1 MEQKIKFPRSQKVYL
16 PGKLYPNIRVAM
28 RKVEQVPSVS
38 FEGEEKIVTPNP
50 GIYVYDTSG
59 PFSDADMSIDLK
71 KGLPRMR
78 EEWIVGRGDVEQ
90 LPEITSEY
98 GQMRRDDKSLDHLR
112 FEHIALPYRAKK
124 GEAITQMAY
133 AKRGIITPEM
143 EYVAIRENMNCEELG
158 IKTHITPEFVR
169 QEIAEGRAVL
179 PANINHPEAEP
190 MIIGR
195 NFLVKINTNIG
206 NSATTSSIDEEVE
219 KALVDSI
226 KAEGNEA
233 MFLYTDV
240 MDKEVLEGNKVE
252 IMKAYGRIDVLL
264 NAAGGNMAGAT
275 IAPDKTFFDLQID
288 AFKKVVDLNLFG
300 TVLPTMVFAEIM
312 VEQKKGSIV
321 NFCSESALRPLTRV
335 VGYGAAKA
343 AIANFTKYM
352 AGELALKFGNGLRV
366 NAIAPGFFLT
376 EQNRT
381 LLTNPDGSLTD
392 RSKTILAHTPF
403 NRFGEPEDLYGTIHY
418 LISDASNF
426 VTGTV
431 AVIDGGF
438 DAFSI

>member
-1 MEQKIKFPRSQKVYL
+1 MKNLFDIKDKVIIVTGGCGILGKSIANYLAEQ
-16 PGKLYPNIRVAM
+16 GA
-28 RKVEQVPSVS
+28 
-38 FEGEEKIVTPNP
+38 KIV
-50 GIYVYDTSG
+50 ILDRV
-59 PFSDADMSIDLK
+59 
-71 KGLPRMR
+71 
-78 EEWIVGRGDVEQ
+78 EEIG
-90 LPEITSEY
+90 
-98 GQMRRDDKSLDHLR
+98 K
-112 FEHIALPYRAKK
+112 
-124 GEAITQMAY
+124 
-133 AKRGIITPEM
+133 
-143 EYVAIRENMNCEELG
+143 EL
-158 IKTHITPEFVR
+158 
-169 QEIAEGRAVL
+169 
-179 PANINHPEAEP
+179 EAEL
-190 MIIGR
+190 
-195 NFLVKINTNIG
+195 NQKTEALFLV
-206 NSATTSSIDEEVE
+206 
-219 KALVDSI
+219 
-226 KAEGNEA
+226 
-233 MFLYTDV
+233 TDV
-240 MDKEVLEGNKVE
+240 LNKEILEENK
-252 IMKAYGRIDVLL
+252 KAILERFGTIDILL
-264 NAAGGNMAGAT
+264 NAAGGNMPGAT
-275 IAPDKTFFDLQID
+275 IAPDKTVLDLDVD

-300 TVLPTMVFAEIM
+300 TILPTMAFVDVMAKN
-312 VEQKKGSIV
+312 KKGVIV

-376 EQNRT
+376 DQNRA